1 MNCLKE
7 GNLNSLNNLV
17 DDIYKT
23 LEPLCDGESIDISDD
38 LIDELSENIK
48 SVFKQWKNVPER
60 NKNFTLRM
68 SNVGRPSR
76 QLWYESKTGAS
87 GGGNI
92 QPSTFIKFMYG
103 HILEE
108 VLLFLVKIAG
118 HDVSDCQKEVKVKG
132 ISGHMDCKID
142 GEVVDIKTAS
152 GRAFQ
157 KFSNGTLPEDD
168 PFGYIAQLSG
178 YEEAEGTSNGG
189 FLVIN
194 KETGELSF
202 FQPEELDK
210 INIGSRI
217 DSLLSSLSSDT
228 PPDRCYAPT
237 PDGKSG
243 NMKLNKGCTYCA
255 YKFDCYSDSN
265 DGKGLRVFDY
275 AKGPVYMTEVKSLP
289 RVSEI
294 TNEFKSV

>member
-1 MNCLKE
+1 M
-7 GNLNSLNNLV
+7 NSLNNLV
-17 DDIYKT
+17 SDIYDT
-23 LEPLCDGESIDISDD
+23 LEPLCDGNSIDIPDE
-38 LIDELSENIK
+38 LIDELGDNIK
-48 SVFKQWKNVPER
+48 AVFKQWQNVPER
-60 NKNFTLRM
+60 NKKFTLRM
-68 SNVGRPSR
+68 SNVGRPAR
-76 QLWYESKTGAS
+76 QLWYENKAGAS
-87 GGGNI
+87 GRGSI
-92 QPSTFIKFMYG
+92 EPSTFIKFMYG

-118 HDVSDCQKEVKVKG
+118 HEVSDCQKEVKVKG

-178 YEEAEGTSNGG
+178 YEEAEGTDNGG

-194 KETGELSF
+194 KETGELAF

-210 INIGSRI
+210 INISSTI
-217 DSLLSSLSSDT
+217 DRLLSTLSIDT
-228 PPDRCYAPT
+228 PPERCYSPT

-243 NMKLNKGCTYCA
+243 NMKLNKGCNYCS
-255 YKFDCYSDSN
+255 YKFDCYADAN
-265 DGKGLRVFDY
+265 NGKGLRVFSY

-289 RVSEI
+289 RVTEI
-294 TNEFKSV
+294 TDEL